1 MEQIGPDNAA
11 LPQRL
16 IRDKFVDRMWI
27 CVCSYCVVVIPLVL
41 WREMTLGG
49 GLARLAPVT
58 ALSVLA
64 IIVTPFRHRLPQVVQ
79 QGMPPALL
87 ALGGL
92 AGLYSY
98 GLQGSGMIAV
108 IFGSVC
114 AITVAPLRVGVA
126 AVSLIWLAVIVI
138 AVAYLRG
145 GLQAPF
151 GAEFAS
157 SAVNWVGTVTTTVL
171 LTVYLSGAI
180 ADYQRSTA
188 LLLRKVERQRDQ
200 IAALANHDA
209 LTGLPSLR
217 LARDR
222 LDMAC
227 SQALRT
233 HTRAAVLFIDL
244 DGFKAAN
251 DSCGHLAGDLALR
264 VVAQRLLDAVRTT
277 DTAARIGGDEFLVI
291 LNGVETEAVAIRA
304 AQKIIAAIAEPIVYQ
319 GSRLHIGASVGISFF
334 PDHGETSDTL
344 LEHADQAMYR
354 VKRTG
359 KNDYAVFHDV

>member
-11 LPQRL
+11 LPQRQ
-16 IRDKFVDRMWI
+16 IRDKFVDRMWL
-27 CVCSYCVVVIPLVL
+27 CVCSYCVVVIPIVI
-41 WREMTLGG
+41 WRELTLGG
-49 GLARLAPVT
+49 GMARVAPVT

-64 IIVTPFRHRLPQVVQ
+64 IAVTPVRNRLPQVVRL
-79 QGMPPALL
+79 GMPPALL

-126 AVSLIWLAVIVI
+126 ALSLIWLAVIVI
-138 AVAYLRG
+138 ALCYMRG
-145 GLQAPF
+145 VLQAPF
-151 GAEFAS
+151 GVEFAS
-157 SAVNWVGTVTTTVL
+157 SAVNWVGTTTTTVL
-171 LTVYLSGAI
+171 LTVYLSAAI
-180 ADYQRSTA
+180 ADYQRSTG
-188 LLLRKVERQRDQ
+188 LLLHKVERQRDQ

-222 LDMAC
+222 LEMAC
-227 SQALRT
+227 SHALRT
-233 HTRAAVLFIDL
+233 HTRVAVLFIDL
-244 DGFKAAN
+244 DGFKCAN
-251 DSCGHLAGDLALR
+251 DSHGHLAGDLALR
-264 VVAQRLLDAVRTT
+264 TVAQRLMDAVRTT

-291 LNGVETEAVAIRA
+291 LNGVEAEAVAIRT
-304 AQKIIAAIAEPIVYQ
+304 AQKIIAAIAEPILYQ
-319 GSRLHIGASVGISFF
+319 DRRLRIGASVGISFF
-334 PDHGETSDTL
+334 PDHGQTSDML
-344 LEHADQAMYR
+344 LDHADQAMYR

-359 KNDYAVFHDV
+359 KNDYAVFRDA